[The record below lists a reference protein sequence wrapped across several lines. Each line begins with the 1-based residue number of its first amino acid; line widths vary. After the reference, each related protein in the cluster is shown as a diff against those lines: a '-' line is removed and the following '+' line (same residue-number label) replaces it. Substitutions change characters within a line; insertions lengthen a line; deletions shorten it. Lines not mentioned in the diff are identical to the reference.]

1 MHPKKLEQRSQFMI
15 AQFSLNNTD
24 VKNDFSNKKFYFMAN
39 FYKKQRKRYNILLD
53 SNDQPTGGKWS
64 FDDQNRKKLPKN
76 ISLPDEFKIDFDN
89 DLFTKSVN
97 RWNPISQII

>member
-1 MHPKKLEQRSQFMI
+1 
-15 AQFSLNNTD
+15 
-24 VKNDFSNKKFYFMAN
+24 MAN

-76 ISLPDEFKIDFDN
+76 ISLPDEFKIEFEKVN
-89 DLFTKSVN
+89 KFKYDLVYQLRMN
-97 RWNPISQII
+97 Q